1 MLNRSNRCLYSTRMI
16 WDGIEKLTAGSRN
29 HGLTMVISQPGA
41 VRQKRALANVNAAK
55 SNTAKS
61 MSMCLASNGSVT
73 EVVRRMLV
81 ERSIDGMVTAEA
93 DLREIGL
100 TSLDMVDLVLS
111 VECEFDLQIP
121 EAQITPANFRS
132 ISAIDAL
139 VNALRS

>member
-1 MLNRSNRCLYSTRMI
+1 MVAARSRPRTS
-16 WDGIEKLTAGSRN
+16 
-29 HGLTMVISQPGA
+29 A
-41 VRQKRALANVNAAK
+41 VTNVNAAK
-55 SNTAKS
+55 SNAAKS
-61 MSMCLASNGSVT
+61 RSMCLASNGSVT

-81 ERSIDGMVTAEA
+81 ERSIEGTVTADA

-100 TSLDMVDLVLS
+100 TSLDMVALVLS

-139 VNALRS
+139 INALRS

>member
-1 MLNRSNRCLYSTRMI
+1 MIPKQNRKV
-16 WDGIEKLTAGSRN
+16 DGPLEKPWVN
-29 HGLTMVISQPGA
+29 HGGA
-41 VRQKRALANVNAAK
+41 HEPSETSAVTNVNAAK

-81 ERSIDGMVTAEA
+81 ERSIDGTVTADA

-139 VNALRS
+139 VNALRG

>member
-1 MLNRSNRCLYSTRMI
+1 MVLKRDRIVYGSF
-16 WDGIEKLTAGSRN
+16 EKPTVN
-29 HGLTMVISQPGA
+29 HGDGHNRPEKSA
-41 VRQKRALANVNAAK
+41 VTNVKSNAAR
-55 SNTAKS
+55 S
-61 MSMCLASNGSVT
+61 MSVVATGGVT

-81 ERSIDGMVTAEA
+81 ERSIDVTVTEDA

-111 VECEFDLQIP
+111 VECAFDLQIP

>member
-1 MLNRSNRCLYSTRMI
+1 
-16 WDGIEKLTAGSRN
+16 
-29 HGLTMVISQPGA
+29 V
-41 VRQKRALANVNAAK
+41 ANVNAAK
-55 SNTAKS
+55 SNVARS
-61 MSMCLASNGSVT
+61 INMSAASTGGVT
-73 EVVRRMLV
+73 EVVRRMLL
-81 ERSIDGMVTAEA
+81 ERSIGGTVSADA